1 MKKIILTTAA
11 FVFLTNFLSAETR
24 TLNLGE
30 FTKIAVHNT
39 FSVILVPSDNHE
51 IVAAENLVLPEKL
64 TLADVVTVKEGTLTI
79 TMPSSQRNNRG
90 RNNEPKGDIIVHF
103 KSLNELVLAP
113 AVNVKSEGTIETA
126 QLRLV
131 LSGASNA
138 KLDVVADQITSIV
151 SGASDLTLSGIT
163 GNHDLTVSGA
173 SSAKVRDLSVQQT
186 SVRLAGA
193 SNADVTTQNMT
204 GSVSGPSTLRH
215 NSDAQG
221 NVSRSAG
228 ATVTRHSGSVS
239 QNTSQNSSAG
249 MTITEDGITMPGGI
263 TITEDGITIPGG
275 ITITE
280 DGITMPGVS
289 ITERGVVVEST
300 NGAKEFAVSTGTGGI
315 KVTKNSKKSKKFNP
329 VFGFL
334 DLGLNGYE
342 KDFFRGNLPTDY
354 ENMRLSLSS
363 SFVLNLNVIQ
373 YGIRLG
379 RSDFGIA
386 TSLGVGWNNYKF
398 LEKDMIPG
406 KLHSSDAQDRRFVI
420 APYDG
425 LEARDFRKSRI
436 QSSWL
441 KVPLALQ
448 YNQRKGFNAS
458 VGIVSSVK
466 LGSSSKQV
474 YTQGSNSGKH
484 RDKTKNDFYLSGFR
498 ADAEVR
504 VGYKQVS
511 AFATYSLTKMFVKDK
526 GPDLAMFSFGLSF
539 FPYDAF

>member
-239 QNTSQNSSAG
+239 QNTSQNSSSG

-300 NGAKEFAVSTGTGGI
+300 NGAKEFAVSTGTGGV

-474 YTQGSNSGKH
+474 YTEGGSKKQRHKVS
-484 RDKTKNDFYLSGFR
+484 DDFYLAGFR